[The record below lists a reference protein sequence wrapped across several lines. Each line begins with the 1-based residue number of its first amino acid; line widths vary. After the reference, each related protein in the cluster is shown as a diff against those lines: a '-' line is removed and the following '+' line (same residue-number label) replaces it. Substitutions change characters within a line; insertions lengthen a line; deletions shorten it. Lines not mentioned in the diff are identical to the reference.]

1 MFNLFYS
8 NKPDAPTFLFVD
20 WCMKLDLGA
29 GAGGA
34 GIRANGTGAGIATGA
49 TGAGGSGSGVAE
61 VFHTF
66 DIYHVPSPRTPTAQV
81 RKTSVLN
88 ELCEESSVTALVTTV
103 FFSVLFSDSE
113 LVFIIDAISEIC
125 FFMSDNVS
133 SR

>member
-1 MFNLFYS
+1 
-8 NKPDAPTFLFVD
+8 
-20 WCMKLDLGA
+20 MKLDLGA

-34 GIRANGTGAGIATGA
+34 GIRANGTGVDGIATGA
-49 TGAGGSGSGVAE
+49 GATGAGASGAGVAD

-103 FFSVLFSDSE
+103 FFSVFFSDSE